1 MPDSDQIRA
10 VYDRYP
16 DLFCKGDLDGLV
28 ALYTEDATIEDP
40 IGSEIH
46 VGHDAIR
53 AFYAPS
59 AGSVTLKR
67 TGPVCVAGNEAAT
80 LLAIIMGE
88 GADRKVLDIVSTMKF
103 AEDGRVEAMRAYWS
117 FDALRPATDAD

>member
-1 MPDSDQIRA
+1 VSDPEQIRA

-16 DLFCKGDLDGLV
+16 ELFCKGDLDGLV
-28 ALYTEDATIEDP
+28 ALYAENATIEDP

-80 LLAIIMGE
+80 LLAISMGD

-103 AEDGRVEAMRAYWS
+103 AEDGRIESMRAYWS
-117 FDALRPATDAD
+117 FDALRPATEAD

>member
-1 MPDSDQIRA
+1 MADAEQIRA

-16 DLFCKGDLDGLV
+16 ELFCKGDLDGIV
-28 ALYTEDATIEDP
+28 ALYAEDATIEDP

-46 VGHDAIR
+46 VGHAAIR
-53 AFYAPS
+53 AFYATS

-80 LLAIIMGE
+80 LLAIVMGE
-88 GADRKVLDIVSTMKF
+88 GAGRKALDIVSTMKF
-103 AEDGRVEAMRAYWS
+103 RDDGLVESMRAYWS